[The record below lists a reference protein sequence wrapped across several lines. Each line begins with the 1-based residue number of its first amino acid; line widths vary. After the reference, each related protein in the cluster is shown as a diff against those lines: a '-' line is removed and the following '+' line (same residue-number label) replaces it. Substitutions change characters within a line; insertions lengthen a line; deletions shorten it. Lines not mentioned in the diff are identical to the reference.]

1 MKKVCIA
8 IWLGCCS
15 LVFAAP
21 KSPNIVFFLVDD
33 LGWADLACYGSKF
46 HETPNIDALANSG
59 VRFTH
64 AYAASPVC
72 SPTRASIV
80 TGRHPVRVDIT
91 DWIPGMT
98 HHKSPEVK
106 YKQIE
111 DRDNL
116 ALEEVT
122 FAESFKQHGYQT
134 YFVGKWHLGDHTNQ
148 PTTLPT
154 DQGFD
159 VNIGGHHKGSPPG
172 GYYSPWSNPFL
183 ENPKDEQYLT
193 ERLTDE
199 SIHLIENRNPEK
211 PFLLYFCYYNVH
223 TPIQPHKKKIDYYNN
238 KAAKMFSGDTPKIEE
253 AGFDSST
260 RGRQDN
266 PSLATMVAAVDDSV
280 GKLMQS
286 LKDQNIFDNTIVIF
300 FSDNGGLSTFPGS
313 RGMGPTS
320 NAPLR
325 AGKGWLYEGG
335 VREPLIIKAP
345 NLPKGKVN
353 STKVVSMD
361 LFPTMLD
368 LAGFPQEPQNHVDG
382 KSLVSV
388 MKGKTQQLHDA
399 LYFYYPHYHGSNW
412 KPGASTVVGDWKLIE
427 FYHWNQVHLYNLKD
441 DPSEANNIAAAHPE
455 KVEVLQKKLNSWL
468 EQTKARKLEP
478 MTEAEMLAHQKN
490 VAALKSKSKKPQK
503 K

>member
-1 MKKVCIA
+1 MKIFCLL
-8 IWLGCCS
+8 IWLSCCS
-15 LVFAAP
+15 LMFAAP
-21 KSPNIVFFLVDD
+21 KPPNIVFFLVDD
-33 LGWADLACYGSKF
+33 LGWADLVCYGSKF

-91 DWIPGMT
+91 DWIPGRT
-98 HHKSPEVK
+98 HAKSADVK
-106 YKQIE
+106 FKQIE

-122 FAESFKQHGYQT
+122 FAESFKKHGYQT

-172 GYYSPWSNPFL
+172 GYYSPWNNPFL
-183 ENPKDEQYLT
+183 ENPREEQYLT
-193 ERLTDE
+193 ERLTDD
-199 SIHLIENRNPEK
+199 SIKLIENRDPEK

-223 TPIQPHKKKIDYYNN
+223 TPIQPHKQKIDYYNK
-238 KAAKMFSGDTPKIEE
+238 KAEKMFSGSTPIIQE
-253 AGFDSST
+253 AGFESVT
-260 RGRQDN
+260 RARQDN

-280 GKLMQS
+280 GKLMQT
-286 LKDQNIFDNTIVIF
+286 LREQNIMENTIVMF
-300 FSDNGGLSTFPGS
+300 FSDNGGLSTFPAG
-313 RGMGPTS
+313 RGFGPTS

-353 STKVVSMD
+353 STKVISMD
-361 LFPTMLD
+361 LFPTLLD
-368 LAGFPQEPQNHVDG
+368 LAGLPLEPQHHVDG
-382 KSLVSV
+382 KSLVPV
-388 MKGKTQQLHDA
+388 MQGKSEAHHDA

-412 KPGASTVVGDWKLIE
+412 KPGASIVAGDWKLIQ
-427 FYHWNQVHLYNLKD
+427 FYHWDEIHLYNLSQ
-441 DPSEANNIAAAHPE
+441 DPGESQNVAEAHPE
-455 KVEVLQKKLNSWL
+455 KVEALKKKLNSWL
-468 EQTKARKLEP
+468 KQSKARKLIP
-478 MTEAEMLAHQKN
+478 LTEAEKLAHQKM
-490 VAALKSKSKKPQK
+490 VAASKNKAKKK
-503 K
+503 KK

>member
-1 MKKVCIA
+1 MKYLGMLF
-8 IWLGCCS
+8 WLFYCCGS
-15 LVFAAP
+15 PVFS

-33 LGWADLACYGSKF
+33 MGWADLACYGSKY
-46 HETPNIDALANSG
+46 HETPNIDALAASG

-106 YKQIE
+106 FKQIE

-122 FAESFKQHGYQT
+122 FAESLKRHGYQT

-183 ENPKDEQYLT
+183 ENPKEEQYLT
-193 ERLTDE
+193 ERLTDD
-199 SIHLIENRNPEK
+199 SIDLIEKRDPEK

-223 TPIQPHKKKIDYYNN
+223 TPIQPHKQKIDYYRT
-238 KAAKMFSGDTPKIEE
+238 KAKKMFQGATPTVHE
-253 AGFDSST
+253 AGFESST

-266 PSLATMVAAVDDSV
+266 PELATMVAAVDDSV
-280 GKLMQS
+280 GKLMQA
-286 LKDQNIFDNTIVIF
+286 LKEQNILDNTIVMF
-300 FSDNGGLSTFPGS
+300 FSDNGGLSTRSAG
-313 RGMGPTS
+313 GVGPTS

-345 NLPKGKVN
+345 GLPQGKVD

-368 LAGFPQEPQNHVDG
+368 LAGLPLEPEHHVDG

-388 MKGKTQQLHDA
+388 MKGKTQEHHEV

-412 KPGASTVVGDWKLIE
+412 KPGASLVAGDWKLIQL
-427 FYHWNQVHLYNLKD
+427 YHWGQVHLYNLKN
-441 DPSEANNIAAAHPE
+441 DPGESQNVASAHPE
-455 KVEVLQKKLNSWL
+455 KVEELQKKLNRWL
-468 EQTKARKLEP
+468 EQSKARKLVP
-478 MTEAEMLAHQKN
+478 MSEAEMQEHQKN
-490 VAALKSKSKKPQK
+490 VEALKKRGKKK
-503 K
+503 KKK